1 MDLESE
7 KYQQAMF
14 ALFRSEGWKSLVE
27 ELENLRAVVERI
39 EAVRDNDDLKFRQGQ
54 LNVIA
59 LVLNLPTEVERI
71 GSDAENL

>member
-1 MDLESE
+1 MDVENE

-14 ALFRSEGWKSLVE
+14 ALFRSKGWKFLVE
-27 ELENLRAVVERI
+27 ELENLREVVDRL

-59 LVLNLPTEVERI
+59 LVLNLPTEVERMD
-71 GSDAENL
+71 SDAENL